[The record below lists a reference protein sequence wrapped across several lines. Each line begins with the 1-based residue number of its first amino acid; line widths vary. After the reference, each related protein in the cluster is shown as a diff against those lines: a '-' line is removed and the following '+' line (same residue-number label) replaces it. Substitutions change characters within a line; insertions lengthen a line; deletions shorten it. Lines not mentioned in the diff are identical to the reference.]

1 MKNVRCIC
9 NKWGIFSLFLFF
21 IICPLYGKDD
31 LKSMS
36 AYLDH
41 IIDNKEQFVKEK
53 QNKINSLQKL
63 LENKGSSFEY
73 EYKINLELYNEYNK
87 FKLDSA
93 IYYAERNIR
102 IAESLNSQN
111 LKYSSEINLASVYSY
126 SGKFLESERILK
138 SLDSHKL
145 PKELLSHYY
154 ETYSRFYE
162 HYAAISN
169 QNSFYK
175 QVAIY
180 RDSLLNVLEP
190 SSFLYQI
197 NLAHKYM
204 TQRNTEKAL
213 ELLSSLLDT
222 GKIDSPEYALVT
234 HYLGAINGMKGNA
247 ELETKYYTM
256 SAIADIKNS
265 IKENASFQRLALIY
279 YNNGDISRAFKYTQS
294 AIEDA
299 VSSGVQ
305 FRTAEM
311 SKFYSIINA
320 SYQAK
325 ETKSNNQLR
334 TYLVLISILS
344 IFLILLVTR
353 VYIQMNKLSRAK
365 EKLSEMNKQLVDLN
379 NQVYD
384 KNGMLKETNTQ
395 LRESNLVKEQYIAQF
410 FNLCS
415 TYIEKME
422 TYRKTLYKLGI
433 NRQTEDL
440 IKQLKSTSAVETELD
455 DLYNHFD
462 KVFLDLYPT
471 FIPEFNAL
479 LSEEEQIKLKSEDFL
494 NRELRIYALLR
505 LGITDSTKIAGF
517 LRCSMSTVYNYRTKM
532 RNKAGI
538 NRDDFEQLVMKIGRL
553 KTPRN

>member
-1 MKNVRCIC
+1 MKNIRSACHKWCILYLLL
-9 NKWGIFSLFLFF
+9 LFNP
-21 IICPLYGKDD
+21 ISIDAKDG

-36 AYLDH
+36 DYLDH
-41 IIDNKEQFVKEK
+41 IIDNKEQFVKQK
-53 QNKINSLQKL
+53 QAKINSLQKL
-63 LENKGSSFEY
+63 LENKGSSLEY
-73 EYKINLELYNEYNK
+73 EYKLNLDLYNEYKK
-87 FKLDSA
+87 FKVDSA
-93 IYYAERNIR
+93 IYYAERNVQITK
-102 IAESLNSQN
+102 LLDNQN
-111 LKYSSEINLASVYSY
+111 LKYSSQINLASVYSY
-126 SGKFLESERILK
+126 SGRFLESERILNNLH
-138 SLDSHKL
+138 SRKL
-145 PKELLSHYY
+145 PKELLRDYY
-154 ETYSRFYE
+154 GAYSRFYE
-162 HYAAISN
+162 HYGAISN
-169 QNSFYK
+169 QSSYYK

-180 RDSLLNVLEP
+180 RDSLLNVIEP
-190 SSFLYQI
+190 ASFLYKI

-213 ELLSSLLDT
+213 ELLGSLLDT
-222 GKIDSPEYALVT
+222 EKIDTPEYALVT

-247 ELETKYYTM
+247 ELEKKYYTM

-265 IKENASFQRLALIY
+265 IKENASFQRLASIY
-279 YNNGDISRAFKYTQS
+279 YNNGDISKAFKYSQS

-334 TYLVLISILS
+334 TYLLLISILS
-344 IFLILLVTR
+344 IFLFLLVA
-353 VYIQMNKLSRAK
+353 YIYVQMRKLSRVK
-365 EKLSEMNKQLVDLN
+365 EELSHMNGQLVGLN
-379 NQVYD
+379 NEVNH
-384 KNGMLKETNTQ
+384 KNGMLKESNNQ
-395 LRESNLVKEQYIAQF
+395 LRESNHVKEQYIAQF

-415 TYIEKME
+415 TYIDKME
-422 TYRKTLYKLGI
+422 TYRKTLYKLGL
-433 NRQTEDL
+433 NRQIEDL
-440 IKQLKSTSAVETELD
+440 MKQLKSTSVVENELE

-462 KVFLDLYPT
+462 TVFLDLYPT
-471 FIPEFNAL
+471 FISEFNTL
-479 LSEEEQIKLKSEDFL
+479 LSEEEQIKLKSEDLL

-553 KTPRN
+553 KTSQN